1 MKKSMCGILSYICIP
16 NVKSYMGQNLGL
28 LKFFK
33 CFVSK
38 SGAQSK
44 HKQIFTS
51 CLFSHSRSE
60 QRFSEWSRS
69 RNFFTRDRKKNLET
83 EPGKNGSAL
92 QPWKFFFFFYVSSS
106 VVRRGQCLQ
115 PLLYRYNTLCYCL
128 IPVPVSA
135 KNQTF
140 FSFSLSNFGGVML
153 SIICPPDGLF
163 QQKPTENQIWVLA
176 AVAFLKKIRQIF
188 VDCHCVRVV
197 LFNTDTLVLI

>member
-1 MKKSMCGILSYICIP
+1 MY
-16 NVKSYMGQNLGL
+16 QNLGHSL
-28 LKFFK
+28 NINKFLQAVCLAIAGQSRDFL
-33 CFVSK
+33 
-38 SGAQSK
+38 SGAGAG
-44 HKQIFTS
+44 IFLPGTGKKIW
-51 CLFSHSRSE
+51 R
-60 QRFSEWSRS
+60 RS
-69 RNFFTRDRKKNLET
+69 RGKMARPYN
-83 EPGKNGSAL
+83 PGKNN
-92 QPWKFFFFFYVSSS
+92 FFFYVSSS

-176 AVAFLKKIRQIF
+176 ALAFLKKIRQIF

>member
-16 NVKSYMGQNLGL
+16 NVISYMGQNLGL

-44 HKQIFTS
+44 HKQNFTS

-92 QPWKFFFFFYVSSS
+92 QPWKKYFFYLCLKFSCQEGS
-106 VVRRGQCLQ
+106 VFAAS
-115 PLLYRYNTLCYCL
+115 
-128 IPVPVSA
+128 PVPV
-135 KNQTF
+135 QYPLL
-140 FSFSLSNFGGVML
+140 LSNTGTG
-153 SIICPPDGLF
+153 IC
-163 QQKPTENQIWVLA
+163 QKPNIF
-176 AVAFLKKIRQIF
+176 FLFIEQFWRSHAK
-188 VDCHCVRVV
+188 HN
-197 LFNTDTLVLI
+197 LSA